1 MGYLYSVAYQFLRKR
16 KSINVDYQLHTNCFV
31 YLNKSFFFFII
42 QRNVKS
48 SYSLCWYDSS
58 PMILL
63 SIGNLDELVD
73 ENALRA
79 LFIPF
84 GEVREVTIPL
94 DAGTGERRGF
104 GFVEFDEP
112 DDAAEARDNMNSR

>member
-16 KSINVDYQLHTNCFV
+16 KSINVDYQLHTNYFVCFH
-31 YLNKSFFFFII
+31 NSFFFFNI

-58 PMILL
+58 VLNIL
-63 SIGNLDELVD
+63 SIGNLDEQVD

-112 DDAAEARDNMNSR
+112 DDAAEARDNMNSN

>member
-1 MGYLYSVAYQFLRKR
+1 MYSVAYQFLRKR
-16 KSINVDYQLHTNCFV
+16 KSINVDYQLHTNYFV

-58 PMILL
+58 TMILL